1 MKPGKN
7 LLALKV
13 LSDFGPTRG
22 DIKLGTHTYGSQ
34 WSPPNIKGGIWQD
47 VELRIENP
55 IRIEQMLITPQLAE
69 NQVRIDFTI
78 VNDTGK
84 KVVYCLD
91 AAVTDAMKTDAN
103 RLNATSEPIMGNI
116 AAGMKNF
123 LEATVTKWGNGKW
136 KDKIAGGFTNSSNF
150 SGDKFN
156 TLVGLFTTA
165 MQLGMIWVGVG
176 DIVGANEPDAE
187 STVNGPSPA
196 CINRNSASIGPMA
209 SSFGVKTP
217 AAPPP
222 GDIETAKRYGL
233 RIAQTAA
240 RFKK

>member
-1 MKPGKN
+1 MSNVKIAIVYFSRFGHTKLQAEAVRDGAASHPGAEV
-7 LLALKV
+7 LL
-13 LSDFGPTRG
+13 
-22 DIKLGTHTYGSQ
+22 
-34 WSPPNIKGGIWQD
+34 
-47 VELRIENP
+47 
-55 IRIEQMLITPQLAE
+55 
-69 NQVRIDFTI
+69 
-78 VNDTGK
+78 
-84 KVVYCLD
+84 LD
-91 AAVTDAMKTDAN
+91 AAEATKRIDELDSYDAIVFGT
-103 RLNATSEPIMGNI
+103 ATYMGNI
-116 AAGMKNF
+116 AAGMKSF

-187 STVNGPSPA
+187 STINGPSPA

-217 AAPPP
+217 AAPPS
-222 GDIETAKRYGL
+222 GDIETARSYGL
-233 RIAQTAA
+233 RIAQIAS
-240 RFKK
+240 RFN